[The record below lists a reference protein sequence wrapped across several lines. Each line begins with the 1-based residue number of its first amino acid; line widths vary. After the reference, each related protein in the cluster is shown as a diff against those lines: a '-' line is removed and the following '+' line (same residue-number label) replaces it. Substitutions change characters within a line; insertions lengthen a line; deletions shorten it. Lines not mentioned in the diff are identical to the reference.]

1 MPANITDVFFVNKVR
16 ITCSFD
22 NEGARDIVI
31 ISVFGAYLDS
41 RKFRKSYRYVRNGHG
56 VYKYVYRVIVS
67 RVSFVFR
74 IVTRGTNVSHF
85 PLHRSSVFKYNKKLF
100 SSFVNLLQPFNR
112 PFESRSFL
120 FPFPYF
126 NKIFFLV
133 PDQ

>member
-1 MPANITDVFFVNKVR
+1 MGYRDYQCVFVTEPIWIVESFERATDMY
-16 ITCSFD
+16 I
-22 NEGARDIVI
+22 
-31 ISVFGAYLDS
+31 Y
-41 RKFRKSYRYVRNGHG
+41 NGHG

-100 SSFVNLLQPFNR
+100 SSFVNLLQPFYR

-120 FPFPYF
+120 FPFLYF
-126 NKIFFLV
+126 NKFFF
-133 PDQ
+133 